1 VRLSEVLAA
10 AVETSRPAIEGQG
23 HVLSVSQPADPI
35 WLDADLTRLAQVF
48 ANLLNNSAK
57 YTEPAGAIEI
67 AASADDH
74 DVTVAVRDRGIG
86 ISSDLLPYVFDMF
99 VQADRSLE
107 RAQGGLGIGLTLVR
121 QLVQLHGGTV
131 TASSDGPGHGSEF
144 VVRLPRVGGPVEQ
157 QLAAPALATLSLPS
171 RRVLVVDDNRD
182 AVESL
187 SLLLKLAG
195 QTIAS
200 AHDGREALARFADF
214 DPDVVVLDIGLPVLN
229 GYEVARKMRATAKR
243 PVVLVALTGW
253 GQDEDR
259 RRTTDAGFD
268 YHLVK
273 PVEFESLKSLLASL
287 ARPDSA

>member
-1 VRLSEVLAA
+1 VLAA
-10 AVETSRPAIEGQG
+10 AIETSRPAIEGQG
-23 HVLSVSQPADPI
+23 HGLSVSQPPEPI

-57 YTEPAGAIEI
+57 YMEGGGAIEI

-74 DVTVAVRDRGIG
+74 DVTVAVRDRGLG
-86 ISSDLLPYVFDMF
+86 ISPDLLPHVFDMF

-121 QLVQLHGGTV
+121 QLVQLHGGSV

-144 VVRLPRVGGPVEQ
+144 VVRLPRVAGPVERP
-157 QLAAPALATLSLPS
+157 LTAPADATTALAF

-195 QTIAS
+195 QAVAS
-200 AHDGREALARFADF
+200 AHDGREALAQFASF

-229 GYEVARKMRATAKR
+229 GYEVARQMRATATRK
-243 PVVLVALTGW
+243 VILVALTGW
-253 GQDEDR
+253 GQEEDR

-268 YHLVK
+268 HHLVK
-273 PVEFESLKSLLASL
+273 PVEFESLKTLLASL
-287 ARPDSA
+287 GRPDSA

>member
-1 VRLSEVLAA
+1 
-10 AVETSRPAIEGQG
+10 
-23 HVLSVSQPADPI
+23 
-35 WLDADLTRLAQVF
+35 
-48 ANLLNNSAK
+48 
-57 YTEPAGAIEI
+57 
-67 AASADDH
+67 
-74 DVTVAVRDRGIG
+74 
-86 ISSDLLPYVFDMF
+86 MF

-131 TASSDGPGHGSEF
+131 MASSDGPAQGSEF
-144 VVRLPRVGGPVEQ
+144 VVQLPRASAPVEQ
-157 QLAAPALATLSLPS
+157 QLAAPGDPARALPTL
-171 RRVLVVDDNRD
+171 RVLVVDDNRD

-187 SLLLKLAG
+187 SLLLTLAG
-195 QTIAS
+195 QTVAH
-200 AHDGREALARFADF
+200 AHDGREALAQFAAF

-229 GYEVARKMRATAKR
+229 GYDVARQMRATATRK
-243 PVVLVALTGW
+243 VALVALTGW

-287 ARPDSA
+287 ARPASA